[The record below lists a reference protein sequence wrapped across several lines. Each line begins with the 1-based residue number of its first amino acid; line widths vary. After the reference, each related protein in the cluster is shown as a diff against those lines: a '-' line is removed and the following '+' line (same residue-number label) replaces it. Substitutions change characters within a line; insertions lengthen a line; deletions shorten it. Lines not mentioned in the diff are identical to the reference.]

1 MKEKDRNKCPTL
13 AYWLLK
19 RMSLYENRHSILGDF
34 EEDFLRI
41 TKEKNSFRAYFW
53 YWLQVLRSFPEYFKI
68 QTFMGVIMFK
78 NYFKIAFRNIKK
90 NKSFTFIN
98 ISGLAAGIVSCI
110 LILFF
115 VRYELSYEDF
125 QEKSDNIYRIG
136 MEDIYPDKVRY
147 WGWTSVK
154 LAEVLTKEY
163 PEVVNTT
170 RILTEMGETQITYK
184 ETSNIE
190 KKVMYA
196 DSNFFNI
203 FTNPLIIG
211 DPKTVL
217 QNPNSVVITSETAQR
232 YFDNQDPIGKTIKI
246 RNWWADDTPHIITGI
261 SECMP
266 NNSHFHYDFLIS
278 YNSSRVSQSD
288 NFDYTQIFNYIL
300 LQNGFDPKI
309 FEAKLPEMVR
319 KYEAPL
325 IEKSR
330 NISYDQYL
338 ACGYGTRLFLQPLKD
353 IHLKSKLENEI
364 EPNGNIT
371 FVYMFS
377 IIAIFIMI
385 IASINFMNLSTAR
398 SINRAREVGVRKA
411 LGSIRKQ
418 LIGQF
423 LFESTILSLL
433 ALFMAIGIIS
443 LILPTFRNFTGAD
456 IQINYFE
463 NPILLPGLFIFAIF
477 IGVLS
482 GSYPAFFLSSFKPIV
497 VLKGVLRPTSKGN
510 QIRNGLVVFQF
521 AASIA
526 LIASTLIIK
535 NQIDFM
541 LNRDLGYD
549 KDHVI
554 VLSNG
559 QSIGLNSDVLKK
571 EIKKNPNVISVAG
584 SGGYPAQALH
594 VANFKIKDS
603 GSDETTSLFNTSIDD
618 DFIETFKIEIVQGR
632 SYSSKMS
639 TDTGTII
646 ISESA
651 VEGFGLSNPIGKI
664 LDSFRDRTIIGV
676 FKDFHFRSLHNDIGP
691 LVLFLNR
698 GRPSRYFSIRVRPND
713 ISGTLTHIKKVWD
726 QLAMGKPFNYS
737 FMDQDIEQFYHAETK
752 TSQISA
758 IFSILAILIGC
769 LGLFGLAAFTAE
781 QRTKEIGV
789 RKVLGA
795 SVPKILVLLSKE
807 YTKLVLFAF
816 VFAVPIS
823 FYIMNNWLQSF
834 AFRMDIAWQTFL
846 IAGTL
851 TLFIALITIC
861 YQVIRAANRNP
872 VESLRYE

>member
-1 MKEKDRNKCPTL
+1 
-13 AYWLLK
+13 
-19 RMSLYENRHSILGDF
+19 MSLYENQHSILGDF
-34 EEDFLRI
+34 EENFQRI
-41 TKEKNSFRAYFW
+41 ANEKNSIKAYFW
-53 YWLQVLRSFPEYFKI
+53 YWWQVLQSFPEYFKL
-68 QTFMGVIMFK
+68 QTFMGFIMFK
-78 NYFKIAFRNIKK
+78 NYLKIAFRNIKK

-98 ISGLAAGIVSCI
+98 VSGLAAGIVVCI

-115 VRYELSYEDF
+115 VQYELSYEDF
-125 QEKSDNIYRIG
+125 QEKADNIYRIG
-136 MEDIYPDKVRY
+136 MEDIYPDNVRY
-147 WGWTSVK
+147 WGWTSVM

-203 FTNPLIIG
+203 FTNPLIMG

-217 QNPNSVVITSETAQR
+217 QRPYSVVITNETAKR
-232 YFDNQDPIGKTIKI
+232 YFGSQNPIGKTIKI
-246 RNWWADDTPHIITGI
+246 RNWWANDTSHTVTGI
-261 SECMP
+261 SESIP
-266 NNSHFHYDFLIS
+266 KNSHFHYDFLIS
-278 YNSSRVSQSD
+278 YNSTRVSRSD

-300 LQNGFDPKI
+300 LQDGFDPKV
-309 FEAKLPEMVR
+309 FETKLPEMVR
-319 KYEAPL
+319 KYEAPV
-325 IEKSR
+325 IEKRR

-338 ACGYGTRLFLQPLKD
+338 ANGYGTRLFLQPLKD
-353 IHLKSKLENEI
+353 IHLKSNLEHEI

-371 FVYMFS
+371 FIYMFS
-377 IIAIFIMI
+377 IIATFIMI

-423 LFESTILSLL
+423 LFESIILSFL
-433 ALFMAIGIIS
+433 ALIMAIGIFS
-443 LILPTFRNFTGAD
+443 LILPIFQNFTGAD
-456 IQINYFE
+456 IQINYLE
-463 NPILLPGLFIFAIF
+463 NPLILPGLFIFAIF
-477 IGVLS
+477 IGILS
-482 GSYPAFFLSSFKPIV
+482 GSYPAFFLSSFKPIA
-497 VLKGVLRPTSKGN
+497 VLKGVLRSTSKGN

-521 AASIA
+521 TASIA

-541 LNRDLGYD
+541 LNKDLGYN

-559 QSIGLNSDVLKK
+559 QAIGLDNDVFKNEL
-571 EIKKNPNVISVAG
+571 KKNPNVISIAG
-584 SGGYPAQALH
+584 SGQYPAQAIH

-618 DFIETFKIEIVQGR
+618 DFIETLKMEIIQGR
-632 SYSSKMS
+632 GYSREMTS
-639 TDTGTII
+639 DTGTVIL
-646 ISESA
+646 SEAA
-651 VEGFGLSNPIGKI
+651 VKAFGLKNPIGRI
-664 LDSFRDRTIIGV
+664 LDSFRQRTIIGV

-713 ISGTLTHIKKVWD
+713 ISGTLTHIKNVWD
-726 QLAMGKPFNYS
+726 QFAEGKSFNYS
-737 FMDQDIEQFYHAETK
+737 FMDQDLEQLYHSEAK

-769 LGLFGLAAFTAE
+769 LGLFGLANYAAE

-795 SVPKILVLLSKE
+795 SIRNILVLLSKE
-807 YTKLVLFAF
+807 YTKLVVVAF
-816 VFAVPIS
+816 VIAVPIS
-823 FYIMNNWLQSF
+823 YYIMNNWLHSF
-834 AFRMDIAWQTFL
+834 AFRTNIAWQTFL
-846 IAGTL
+846 LAGIL
-851 TLFIALITIC
+851 TLFIALVTIC
-861 YQVIRAANRNP
+861 YQVIKAANRNP
-872 VESLRYE
+872 VDSLRYE